1 MEAVSATALTLAH
14 RVEALASAL
23 RAANVDPRVSE
34 RLLGSAA
41 AAALDALA
49 LELILAE
56 RPATPVAP
64 AQPAEPATPVRLAA

>member
-1 MEAVSATALTLAH
+1 MEAVSATALTLSH

-41 AAALDALA
+41 AAAMDALA

-56 RPATPVAP
+56 RPAPPVA
-64 AQPAEPATPVRLAA
+64 AEPAEPAAPVRLAA

>member
-1 MEAVSATALTLAH
+1 MGAPEASALAFTR

-23 RAANVDPRVSE
+23 RTANVDPRVSE

-41 AAALDALA
+41 AAAMDALA

-56 RPATPVAP
+56 RPAATPAAEQQAAP
-64 AQPAEPATPVRLAA
+64 APVRLAA

>member
-1 MEAVSATALTLAH
+1 MRAPEATALALTH

-23 RAANVDPRVSE
+23 REANVDPRVSE

-41 AAALDALA
+41 AATLDALA

-56 RPATPVAP
+56 RPAPPLAEQPAAP
-64 AQPAEPATPVRLAA
+64 APVRLAA

>member
-1 MEAVSATALTLAH
+1 MRAPEATAFALTH

-41 AAALDALA
+41 VAAMDAIA

-56 RPATPVAP
+56 RPAP
-64 AQPAEPATPVRLAA
+64 AVGAHFPAGPATPVRLAA